1 MRVVKSMATK
11 KQIDANRKN
20 ALKSTGPQTELG
32 KKISCRNSTRHGF
45 YATGVVLP
53 DEDRSEFIR
62 FARRLFPAYSPCGV
76 LEEEQVRTIIEARWQ
91 LRRADVVDSELF
103 QIYQFYKGEQRGVGT
118 AFAQDA
124 AQANA
129 FSKLTRYQSFL
140 IRKLQNAEKELARLK
155 LIWPMSQPTQEP
167 EAARQNSEVSA
178 TQIQLETAGQ
188 NSPAARV
195 LKWLKR

>member
-45 YATGVVLP
+45 YATSVLLP
-53 DEDRSEFIR
+53 DDDPNEFMGL
-62 FARRLFPAYSPCGV
+62 ARRLASAYAPRGI
-76 LEEEQVRTIIEARWQ
+76 LEEEQVRTIIESRWQ
-91 LRRADVVDSELF
+91 LRRANLVDTVLF
-103 QIYQFYKGEQRGVGT
+103 LMYRFYDGEERGVGT

-129 FSKLTRYQSFL
+129 LSKLARYQGAL
-140 IRKLQNAEKELARLK
+140 IRKLQNEEKELTRLK
-155 LIWPMSQPTQEP
+155 LIQPMSQPGQEP
-167 EAARQNSEVSA
+167 EGARQNSNVSA
-178 TQIQLETAGQ
+178 AQMHLEPAGQ
-188 NSPAARV
+188 NSR
-195 LKWLKR
+195 